1 MKPNDA
7 LFEHGHVGRFELR
20 RILGQGAQA
29 TVWLAFDPRL
39 EREVAVKLMRGDKT
53 GPTSGDHPWL
63 QEARHVSCIKHAH
76 IVPVYEADTH
86 QGQPYLV
93 FEYVA
98 GRTLSEHLKK
108 SGPMPPSQAVPLMLG
123 VLDAL
128 HTAHASGVVH
138 RDLKPS
144 NILVDAAGLARVMDF
159 GIAARVQAQPQAATT
174 VLSAALSGTPGY
186 MAPEAAD
193 GAAPAPSM
201 DVFAA
206 GLVFAEMLSGKP
218 LVAEKDPYRALYR
231 MAHEDLKLPTDL
243 GSEVDD
249 GLRAIA
255 QRALARHP
263 SERHASAAAFRD
275 ALKTWVLPQAA
286 AADGTDAGKG
296 NDISKS
302 GTLEFLLRRMRHK
315 SDFPA
320 LSDSVGRIQRVANSE
335 NESLGSLSAEI
346 LQDVALTNKLLRM
359 VNTAH
364 FSHASGG
371 GISTVSRAV
380 ALVGFAGI
388 RNMALSVVLLEHMQD
403 KTHANVLKE
412 EFLRSLMAGSL
423 ATELCPVVR
432 EGEEA
437 FIGALFQ
444 NLGRLLTEF
453 YFPEEAR
460 QVRNVV
466 AAQGGHSPGSH
477 AEEAAATSVLGLSY
491 EDLGVGV
498 AKTWGLP
505 DSLQKT
511 MRKPQGEPPLQLPNT
526 PAERQR
532 WLALACNDMAGAMIH
547 TDGPARSKAVGDLA
561 KRYAATLGV
570 KPKDIEAAAVDAQQ
584 KLASMAQ
591 AMGLQLHKSSKANS
605 LLALP
610 DAASGDTA
618 SDSLTPHALHATAAA
633 FPQAAAAAGEMA
645 ATGDAQ
651 ARLGQSAPAADV
663 LAAGIQDITN
673 SMVENFKLNE
683 VLRMILETMFRA
695 LSFRR
700 IVFCLRDPKT
710 NTLTGRFGLGDSAAA
725 VAQVFKVS
733 LSPSS
738 DLFTAICLKG
748 MDTLIADSS
757 SGTVG
762 QRLPEWYR
770 KEVNAPSFLLLPL
783 QMKGATFALI
793 YADKE
798 QPGDMILG
806 EKELSLLR
814 TLRNQGVMA
823 FKQAS

>member
-7 LFEHGHVGRFELR
+7 LLEHGHVGRFELR

-39 EREVAVKLMRGDKT
+39 EREVAVKLMRSDKA
-53 GPTSGDHPWL
+53 GPTQGDHPWL
-63 QEARHVSCIKHAH
+63 QEARHVSRIKHAH

-98 GRTLSEHLKK
+98 GPTLSEHLKK
-108 SGPMPPSQAVPLMLG
+108 NGPMPPSQAVPLMLG

-159 GIAARVQAQPQAATT
+159 GIAALLTTHAQAQPQAGSA
-174 VLSAALSGTPGY
+174 VAMAALSGTPGY

-206 GLVFAEMLSGKP
+206 GLVLAELLSGKP
-218 LVAEKDPYRALYR
+218 LVAEKDPYRAIYR
-231 MAHEDLKLPTDL
+231 IAHEDLKLPAHL

-249 GLRAIA
+249 GLRAIV
-255 QRALARHP
+255 QRALARNP
-263 SERHASAAAFRD
+263 LERHASAADFRD
-275 ALKTWVLPQAA
+275 ALKSWLSPQAA
-286 AADGTDAGKG
+286 ATDAVDVGKG
-296 NDISKS
+296 HS

-364 FSHASGG
+364 FSHAGGG

-403 KTHANVLKE
+403 KTHAHVLKE

-423 ATELCPVVR
+423 ATELCPVAR

-460 QVRNVV
+460 QVRNAV
-466 AAQGGHSPGSH
+466 AAQADKHNATN
-477 AEEAAATSVLGLSY
+477 AEEAAATNVLGLSF

-511 MRKPQGEPPLQLPNT
+511 MRKPQGEPPPQLPNSPT
-526 PAERQR
+526 ERQR
-532 WLALACNDMAGAMIH
+532 WLALACNDMAGAMIKA
-547 TDGPARSKAVGDLA
+547 DGPARGKAVAELA

-584 KLASMAQ
+584 KLAAMAK
-591 AMGLQLHKSSKANS
+591 AMGLQLHKSSQANS
-605 LLALP
+605 LLTLP
-610 DAASGDTA
+610 HAASADTG
-618 SDSLTPHALHATAAA
+618 SDSLSPHVLHATAHS
-633 FPQAAAAAGEMA
+633 PLQGVGEA
-645 ATGDAQ
+645 PSSGDAQ
-651 ARLGQSAPAADV
+651 NSLGNRPPAADV

-695 LSFRR
+695 LGFRR

-710 NTLTGRFGLGDSAAA
+710 NTLTGRFGLGDKAAT
-725 VAQVFKVS
+725 VAQAFKVS
-733 LSPSS
+733 LNPSP

-748 MDTLIADSS
+748 MDTLIADTR

-762 QRLPEWYR
+762 ERLPDWYR

-798 QPGDMILG
+798 QSGDMALG
-806 EKELSLLR
+806 ERELSLLR

>member
-1 MKPNDA
+1 MKSNAA
-7 LFEHGHVGRFELR
+7 LAEPTHVGRFELR

-39 EREVAVKLMRGDKT
+39 EREVAVKLLRGDTAK
-53 GPTSGDHPWL
+53 PSQGDHPWL
-63 QEARHVSCIKHAH
+63 QEARHVSRLKHAH

-98 GRTLSEHLKK
+98 GRTLSDHSKK
-108 SGPMPPSQAVPLMLG
+108 QGAMPPRQAVPLMLG

-128 HTAHASGVVH
+128 QTAHASGVVH

-144 NILVDAAGLARVMDF
+144 NVLVDAAGVARVMDF
-159 GIAARVQAQPQAATT
+159 GIAARVQGEPQPG
-174 VLSAALSGTPGY
+174 SAAVLSGTPGY
-186 MAPEAAD
+186 MSPEAAD
-193 GAAPAPSM
+193 GAPPAPSM

-206 GLVFAEMLSGKP
+206 GLVLAELLTGKP

-231 MAHEDLKLPTDL
+231 IAHEDLQLPANL
-243 GSEVDD
+243 SSEVDD
-249 GLRAIA
+249 GLRAIV
-255 QRALARHP
+255 QRALARDP
-263 SERHASAAAFRD
+263 TLRHSSAAAFRD
-275 ALKTWVLPQAA
+275 ALQAWLSPQAVQL
-286 AADGTDAGKG
+286 DAGDPAKG
-296 NDISKS
+296 NS

-320 LSDSVGRIQRVANSE
+320 MSDSVGRIQRVANSE

-364 FSHASGG
+364 FSQASGG

-403 KTHANVLKE
+403 KTHAVVLKE

-423 ATELCPVVR
+423 ATELCPVAR

-437 FIGALFQ
+437 FIGAMFQ

-460 QVRNVV
+460 QVRNAV
-466 AAQGGHSPGSH
+466 AASATSNKGTN
-477 AEEAAATSVLGLSY
+477 AEETAATHVLGLSF
-491 EDLGVGV
+491 EDLGLGV

-505 DSLQKT
+505 ESLQKT
-511 MRKPQGEPPLQLPNT
+511 MRKPQGEPPPQLPSA

-532 WLALACNDMAGAMIH
+532 WLALACNDMADAMIK
-547 TDGPARSKAVGDLA
+547 TEGPARGKAVSELA
-561 KRYAATLGV
+561 KRYSATLGV
-570 KPKDIEAAAVDAQQ
+570 KPKDIEAAAVNAQQ
-584 KLASMAQ
+584 KLAAMAQ
-591 AMGLQLHKSSKANS
+591 AMGLQLHKSSKASS
-605 LLALP
+605 LLDMADSSRS
-610 DAASGDTA
+610 DAGG
-618 SDSLTPHALHATAAA
+618 DSLSPHALQATVTAMPRPASG
-633 FPQAAAAAGEMA
+633 QGE
-645 ATGDAQ
+645 ATSTGEAQ
-651 ARLGQSAPAADV
+651 NRLGSSAPAADV

-695 LSFRR
+695 LEFRR

-710 NTLTGRFGLGDSAAA
+710 NTLTGRFGLGDNAAA
-725 VAQVFKVS
+725 VAQSFKVS
-733 LSPSS
+733 LQPTS

-748 MDTLIADSS
+748 MDTLISDSS
-757 SGTVG
+757 TGTVG
-762 QRLPEWYR
+762 QRLPDWYR
-770 KEVNAPSFLLLPL
+770 KEVNAPCFLLLPL

-793 YADKE
+793 YADKA
-798 QPGDMILG
+798 QAGGMALG

>member
-1 MKPNDA
+1 MKSNAA
-7 LFEHGHVGRFELR
+7 LAEPTHVGRFELR
-20 RILGQGAQA
+20 RVLGQGAQA

-39 EREVAVKLMRGDKT
+39 EREVAIKLMRGDTTKT
-53 GPTSGDHPWL
+53 LHADHPWL
-63 QEARHVSCIKHAH
+63 QEARHVSRLKHAH

-98 GRTLSEHLKK
+98 GATLSEHVKK
-108 SGPMPPSQAVPLMLG
+108 RGAMAPRQAVSLMLG

-128 HTAHASGVVH
+128 QTAHAQGVVH

-144 NILVDAAGLARVMDF
+144 NVLVDAAGLARVMDF
-159 GIAARVQAQPQAATT
+159 GIAARVQGESQAA
-174 VLSAALSGTPGY
+174 SAAMLSGTPGY
-186 MAPEAAD
+186 MSPEAAD
-193 GAAPAPSM
+193 GASPAPSM
-201 DVFAA
+201 DIFAA
-206 GLVFAEMLSGKP
+206 GLVLAELLCGKA

-231 MAHEDLKLPTDL
+231 IAHEDLELPPDL
-243 GSEVDD
+243 GGEVDD
-249 GLRAIA
+249 GLRAIV
-255 QRALARHP
+255 QRALIRDPALRC
-263 SERHASAAAFRD
+263 SSAAAFRD
-275 ALKTWVLPQAA
+275 ALQTWLSPQAVQSPTGEGVEA
-286 AADGTDAGKG
+286 TKG
-296 NDISKS
+296 NSA
-302 GTLEFLLRRMRHK
+302 TLEFLLRRMRHK

-320 LSDSVGRIQRVANSE
+320 MSDSVSRIQRVANSD

-364 FSHASGG
+364 FSHANGG

-403 KTHANVLKE
+403 KTHAVVLKE

-423 ATELCPVVR
+423 ATELCPVAR

-437 FIGALFQ
+437 FITAMFQ

-460 QVRNVV
+460 QVRHAMSANASNGK
-466 AAQGGHSPGSH
+466 AAN
-477 AEEAAATSVLGLSY
+477 AEEAAAISVLGMSF
-491 EDLGVGV
+491 EDLGLGV

-511 MRKPQGEPPLQLPNT
+511 MRKPHGEPPTQMPHT
-526 PAERQR
+526 PADRMR
-532 WLALACNDMAGAMIH
+532 WLALACNDIADAMIK
-547 TDGPARSKAVGDLA
+547 TEGPSRHKAVSDLA
-561 KRYAATLGV
+561 KRYATTLGV
-570 KPKDIEAAAVDAQQ
+570 KPKDIEAAAVDAQK
-584 KLASMAQ
+584 KLATMAQ
-591 AMGLQLHKSSKANS
+591 AMGLQLNKSSQASS
-605 LLALP
+605 LLVL
-610 DAASGDTA
+610 DGSSHKETG
-618 SDSLTPHALHATAAA
+618 SDSLTPHALQATALAVRQSD
-633 FPQAAAAAGEMA
+633 QAQGDTTSAGEMQ
-645 ATGDAQ
+645 G
-651 ARLGQSAPAADV
+651 RLQNAAPAADV

-695 LSFRR
+695 LEFRR
-700 IVFCLRDPKT
+700 IVFCLRDPKS
-710 NTLTGRFGLGDSAAA
+710 NMLTGRFGLGDDAPA
-725 VAQVFKVS
+725 VAQAFKVS
-733 LSPSS
+733 LNPSN

-748 MDTLIADSS
+748 MDTLISDTSA
-757 SGTVG
+757 GTVG
-762 QRLPEWYR
+762 QRLPDWYR
-770 KEVNAPSFLLLPL
+770 KEVNAPCFLLLPL

-793 YADKE
+793 YADKK
-798 QPGDMILG
+798 QAGDMALG

>member
-1 MKPNDA
+1 MKLSAVPA
-7 LFEHGHVGRFELR
+7 EPTHVGRFELR

-39 EREVAVKLMRGDKT
+39 EREVAVKLLRGET
-53 GPTSGDHPWL
+53 TNPSVGDHPWL
-63 QEARHVSCIKHAH
+63 QEARHVSRLKHAH

-98 GRTLSEHLKK
+98 GRTLSEHVKK
-108 SGPMPPSQAVPLMLG
+108 LGAMSPRQAIPLMLG

-128 HTAHASGVVH
+128 HTAHAHGVVH

-144 NILVDAAGLARVMDF
+144 NILVDAAGFGRVMDF
-159 GIAARVQAQPQAATT
+159 GIAARVQGESQAG
-174 VLSAALSGTPGY
+174 SAAVLSGTPGY
-186 MAPEAAD
+186 MSPEAAD
-193 GAAPAPSM
+193 GARPAPSM
-201 DVFAA
+201 DIFAA
-206 GLVFAEMLSGKP
+206 GLVLAELLCGKA

-231 MAHEDLKLPTDL
+231 IAHEDLQLPPNL
-243 GSEVDD
+243 SSEVDD
-249 GLRAIA
+249 ALRAIV
-255 QRALARHP
+255 QRALARDP
-263 SERHASAAAFRD
+263 TLRHSSAAAFRD
-275 ALKTWVLPQAA
+275 ALQGWLSPQAVHSET
-286 AADGTDAGKG
+286 GDATKG
-296 NDISKS
+296 NS

-320 LSDSVGRIQRVANSE
+320 MSDSVGRIQRVANSE

-364 FSHASGG
+364 FSHAGGG

-403 KTHANVLKE
+403 KTHAVILKE

-423 ATELCPVVR
+423 ATELCPVAR

-437 FIGALFQ
+437 FISAMFQ

-460 QVRNVV
+460 QIRNAVTAS
-466 AAQGGHSPGSH
+466 AATVKGAN
-477 AEEAAATSVLGLSY
+477 AEEIAAAGVLGLSF
-491 EDLGVGV
+491 EDLGLGV

-511 MRKPQGEPPLQLPNT
+511 MRKPQGEPPPQMPSV

-532 WLALACNDMAGAMIH
+532 WLALACNDMADAMIK
-547 TDGPARSKAVGDLA
+547 TDGPARNKAVTELA

-570 KPKDIEAAAVDAQQ
+570 KPKDIETAAVEAQQ
-584 KLASMAQ
+584 KLAAMAN
-591 AMGLQLHKSSKANS
+591 AMGLQMHKNSKASS
-605 LLALP
+605 LLQMDESAL
-610 DAASGDTA
+610 ADTSA
-618 SDSLTPHALHATAAA
+618 DSLTPHALQAT
-633 FPQAAAAAGEMA
+633 QAETASTGE
-645 ATGDAQ
+645 AQ
-651 ARLGQSAPAADV
+651 NRLGSTAPAADV

-695 LSFRR
+695 LAFRR

-710 NTLTGRFGLGDSAAA
+710 NMLTGRFGLGDNAASI
-725 VAQVFKVS
+725 AQAFKVS
-733 LSPSS
+733 LNPTS

-748 MDTLIADSS
+748 MDTLISDTSA
-757 SGTVG
+757 GTVG
-762 QRLPEWYR
+762 ARLPQWYR
-770 KEVNAPSFLLLPL
+770 KEVNAPCFLLLPL

-793 YADKE
+793 YADKG
-798 QPGDMILG
+798 QAGDMALG